1 MITVLTLLS
10 LSCILSYTLAVCI
23 KFKGIPASISA
34 SFYSLQH
41 KYWFRFTMWTTP
53 LLLMPAILEIS
64 DTNTQWLAYLACVG
78 MIVVGCFPDYT
89 GDKFYYRG
97 HVAGAVITMVSS
109 QLWVLFNCPLILLLW
124 SFYIFGTLYYMIR
137 ELNKVEDITGRDV
150 DWYDIKRV
158 FEETKPLFWVEIVS
172 LTTTYITIFFIL

>member
-1 MITVLTLLS
+1 MITALILLS
-10 LSCILSYTLAVCI
+10 LGCILAYTLSVCI
-23 KFKGIPASISA
+23 KFKGIPNSISA

-53 LLLMPAILEIS
+53 LLLMPAIFEIS

-78 MIVVGCFPDYT
+78 MIVVGCFPDYV

-109 QLWVLFNCPLILLLW
+109 QVWVAFNCPWVLLLW
-124 SFYIFGTLYYMIR
+124 IGYIIYTIIMMSVSVSYNFISDFLR
-137 ELNKVEDITGRDV
+137 
-150 DWYDIKRV
+150 
-158 FEETKPLFWVEIVS
+158 TKPMFWVEVTTLVSTYLTILIV
-172 LTTTYITIFFIL
+172 

>member
-1 MITVLTLLS
+1 MITALVILS
-10 LSCILSYTLAVCI
+10 LGCILAYTLSVCI
-23 KFKGIPASISA
+23 KFKGIPNSISA

-41 KYWFRFTMWTTP
+41 KYWFRFTMWLTP
-53 LLLMPAILEIS
+53 MLLIPAILEIS

-109 QLWVLFNCPLILLLW
+109 QVWVAFHAPVLLTAWALWLVYTMYSIYGYMNDKIEERGYEADGDFIQG
-124 SFYIFGTLYYMIR
+124 FYSS
-137 ELNKVEDITGRDV
+137 
-150 DWYDIKRV
+150 
-158 FEETKPLFWVEIVS
+158 KPMFWVEIVS
-172 LTTTYITIFFIL
+172 LTTTYITIFFTL

>member
-1 MITVLTLLS
+1 MTTLLPLLS
-10 LSCILSYTLAVCI
+10 LSCILSYTLAVCL
-23 KFKGIPASISA
+23 KFKGIPNSISA

-89 GDKFYYRG
+89 GEKFYYRG

-109 QLWVLFNCPLILLLW
+109 QVWVACHAPVLLTVWALWLAYLGW
-124 SFYIFGTLYYMIR
+124 KIFGYMDNRI
-137 ELNKVEDITGRDV
+137 EDRGYESDNDFRDA
-150 DWYDIKRV
+150 
-158 FEETKPLFWVEIVS
+158 FFASKPLFFIEIICILVV
-172 LTTTYITIFFIL
+172 YITVLTN

>member
-1 MITVLTLLS
+1 MITTLTLLS
-10 LSCILSYTLAVCI
+10 LGCILSYTLAVCL
-23 KFKGIPASISA
+23 KFKGIPASISS

-41 KYWFRFTMWTTP
+41 KYWFRFTMWLTP
-53 LLLMPAILEIS
+53 MLLMPAILEIS

-97 HVAGAVITMVSS
+97 HVAGAVVTMVSS

-158 FEETKPLFWVEIVS
+158 FEETKPLFWVEIFS
-172 LTTTYITIFFIL
+172 LITTFLTILII

>member
-10 LSCILSYTLAVCI
+10 LSCILSYTLAVCL
-23 KFKGIPASISA
+23 KFRGIPASISA

-41 KYWFRFTMWTTP
+41 KYWFRFTMWLTP
-53 LLLMPAILEIS
+53 MLLMPAILEIS

-109 QLWVLFNCPLILLLW
+109 QVWVAFHAPVLLTAWALWLVYTMYSIYGYMDDALKQRGFTADGDFMEG
-124 SFYIFGTLYYMIR
+124 FY
-137 ELNKVEDITGRDV
+137 ES
-150 DWYDIKRV
+150 
-158 FEETKPLFWVEIVS
+158 KPLFWVEIVS
-172 LTTTYITIFFIL
+172 LTTTYITIFFTL